1 MANVTSRLE
10 TGTCLFTTLIS
21 DVKKGEVKIPQ
32 FQRKFVWK
40 EKQALDLLDS
50 IANSYP
56 VGSLLFWR
64 TNVKLAAERNIGD
77 FKLPKTDDLT
87 PTDYVLDGQQRL
99 TVIYSCL
106 GAPDTEEGFAAAYDL
121 ENQIFVSNPLQHDP
135 RIFPLRWM
143 FTTTK
148 LLDFRTALK
157 SFPEHATYQE
167 RLDAIIGAF
176 SNYRVP
182 VVTLKDLS
190 IQEVCPIFERINS
203 SGTKLS
209 MFDLMVAATWSHGE
223 FDLNEKANT
232 IAASLE
238 AKGFDKIERD
248 TILKCVTAVRFSGIK
263 KDQVL
268 ALREIPRED
277 MDQLVK
283 LTSEALLKAVDL
295 LSTEFKIYSWDFLP
309 YEALIIIL
317 CYVISKTGNLS
328 VEHLTR
334 LRQWFWRSSFSERY
348 RVGGEGF
355 VSKDLEDVRAFVI
368 DGKGAASLFGE
379 VGSLRRSS
387 FRIAN
392 SRSRAFALALAI
404 KQPRNITN
412 GAAIDTALALS
423 QFNKKQYHH
432 IYPKA
437 YLGKIGEAKDQN
449 SILNV
454 CMLAASENNFI
465 SDCDPH
471 EYLPRVILELGDK
484 AESVFVSNFMPS
496 PKSVNYKSA
505 TYTAFLEERDV
516 LLSAYCTAL
525 CDGLIH

>member
-1 MANVTSRLE
+1 MANIISRLE
-10 TGTCLFTTLIS
+10 TGTSLFQTLIS
-21 DVKKGEVKIPQ
+21 DVKKGEIKIPQ

-40 EKQALDLLDS
+40 ESQALELLDS

-106 GAPDTEEGFAAAYDL
+106 GAPDSEEGFAAAYDL
-121 ENQIFVSNPLQHDP
+121 EKTAFVLKPSQHDP

-143 FTTTK
+143 FETTK

-157 SFPEHATYQE
+157 SFPKHAKYQE
-167 RLDAIIGAF
+167 QLDSIIGAF
-176 SNYRVP
+176 TNYRVP

-190 IQEVCPIFERINS
+190 IEEVCPIFERINS

-209 MFDLMVAATWSHGE
+209 MFDLMVAATWSHRE

-238 AKGFDKIERD
+238 AKGFDTIERD
-248 TILKCVTAVRFSGIK
+248 TILKCVTAVKFGGIK

-268 ALREIPRED
+268 ALREIPRDE
-277 MDQLVK
+277 MDALVK
-283 LTSEALLKAVDL
+283 ATSEALLKAVDL
-295 LSTEFKIYSWDFLP
+295 LSTEFRIYSWDFLP
-309 YEALIIIL
+309 YEALLIVL
-317 CYVISKTGNLS
+317 CYVLSKSNGLS
-328 VEHLTR
+328 GDKVVR
-334 LRQWFWRSSFSERY
+334 VRQWFWRASFNERY

-355 VSKDLEDVRAFVI
+355 VSKDLEDVRIFVVE
-368 DGKGAASLFGE
+368 GKGDPKFLGDVSSLE
-379 VGSLRRSS
+379 KSS

-392 SRSRAFALALAI
+392 SRARAFALSLAI

-412 GAAIDTALALS
+412 GTVIDTAIALS
-423 QFNKKQYHH
+423 QFNKKQFHH
-432 IYPKA
+432 IFPKA
-437 YLGKIGEAKDQN
+437 YLKQINEHSDHN

-454 CMLAASENNFI
+454 CMLAASENNTV
-465 SDCDPH
+465 SDSDPH
-471 EYLPRVILELGDK
+471 EYLPKYISELRDEAETVLE
-484 AESVFVSNFMPS
+484 SNFLPS
-496 PKSVNYKSA
+496 PKTFDYKTESYSSFIKKREA
-505 TYTAFLEERDV
+505 
-516 LLSAYCTAL
+516 LLAPYWAAL
-525 CDGLIH
+525 CDGNIH